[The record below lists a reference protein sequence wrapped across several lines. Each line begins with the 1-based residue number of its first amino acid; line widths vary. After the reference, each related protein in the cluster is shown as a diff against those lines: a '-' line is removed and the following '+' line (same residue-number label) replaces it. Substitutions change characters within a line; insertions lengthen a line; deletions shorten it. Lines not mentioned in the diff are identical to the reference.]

1 MQKEIVSEENRVL
14 QRKKA
19 WSLEGRKKLF
29 RWKETMINAKM
40 ELSIKKGN
48 PDQSEDGCMEILKME

>member
-19 WSLEGRKKLF
+19 WSLEGRKKPF
-29 RWKETMINAKM
+29 RWKETQ
-40 ELSIKKGN
+40 
-48 PDQSEDGCMEILKME
+48 D